1 MWRICT
7 ICGARTDAFTC
18 EKDGN
23 ATDTIR
29 SDSVFPGRLFPNEI
43 VLQNYS
49 VTDLIGVGGMGAVYR
64 GEQKTTR
71 QQVAIKVLWRD
82 LAKDPTE
89 VKRFT
94 REARAASLLAHPN
107 SVRVF
112 DFGVDAKSGAFCMI
126 MEYLVGQKLSD
137 ALRRSPVLDP
147 VRTVHIC
154 SQVAKA
160 LEEAHRKGIVHRDV
174 KPDNIFLQEIAGERD
189 FAKILDFGLAKF
201 VSGDYERDQLTRSG
215 YVVGSPE
222 YMAPE
227 QASGGEVTPAA
238 DIYSLGIVLFECLT
252 GRLPF
257 DATTTAEVLRK
268 HILQGAPRLIQAD
281 NEFTRDIP
289 MALEDVVL
297 RCLDKD
303 PGNRPATADA
313 LRIQLLQACD
323 RRRLNTVPM
332 MVLPGMVVA
341 PTSMEES
348 GAPSAPTRMS
358 GAMRPVSPTQSPV
371 AAAGTAEDS
380 PAARARRGLSDDFA
394 AGMVDRVLSTAP
406 FGRAEAEA
414 TPDAIARLEP
424 GHSDLL
430 TPSDPLG
437 GKTQKDVDRLDLAPQ
452 MPGEPAPGVEARGDA
467 AALVRP
473 YAPSAVGRGDSAA
486 LVDAGRASAPLSD
499 QLDPAGSEPVAV
511 RNARAG
517 AAGLVAAPIA
527 ARSSPE
533 SRTPWLWIGAALL
546 AVIGAAVAWF
556 VNQP

>member
-23 ATDTIR
+23 PTDTIR
-29 SDSVFPGRLFPNEI
+29 SDSVFPGRLFPNET
-43 VLQNYS
+43 VLENYS
-49 VTDLIGVGGMGAVYR
+49 VGDLIGVGGMGAVYR

-201 VSGDYERDQLTRSG
+201 VAGDYERDQLTRSG

-238 DIYSLGIVLFECLT
+238 DLYSLGIVLFECLT

-268 HILQGAPRLIQAD
+268 HILQGPPRLIQAD

-289 MALEDVVL
+289 LALEDVVL

-303 PGNRPATADA
+303 PANRPATADA

-348 GAPSAPTRMS
+348 GAPAAPTR
-358 GAMRPVSPTQSPV
+358 
-371 AAAGTAEDS
+371 
-380 PAARARRGLSDDFA
+380 
-394 AGMVDRVLSTAP
+394 
-406 FGRAEAEA
+406 
-414 TPDAIARLEP
+414 I
-424 GHSDLL
+424 
-430 TPSDPLG
+430 
-437 GKTQKDVDRLDLAPQ
+437 
-452 MPGEPAPGVEARGDA
+452 
-467 AALVRP
+467 
-473 YAPSAVGRGDSAA
+473 
-486 LVDAGRASAPLSD
+486 SAPM
-499 QLDPAGSEPVAV
+499 
-511 RNARAG
+511 RRANR
-517 AAGLVAAPIA
+517 I
-527 ARSSPE
+527 R
-533 SRTPWLWIGAALL
+533 RH
-546 AVIGAAVAWF
+546 
-556 VNQP
+556 